1 MHKEMEQ
8 DYVISGETYLEFSS
22 YKYIP
27 YFVRFRMYEG
37 ITTEARYWL
46 PIQTL
51 VQLFLRSLS
60 IEIKTFSIRINKI
73 KILHF
78 QPKMESTIYTSFVT
92 NVDTRMNYHPIC
104 CLELRMGMKP
114 DYPPTYSSPFVFD
127 DRDPHVYRDIDTK
140 FFTFMSDPDSY
151 EWDFTKGTHL
161 PGYGSF
167 LKYDSG
173 TYDIKG
179 GIVCKGFY
187 ETAYGLY
194 WTYRNLKILI
204 SVTIRDEY

>member
-1 MHKEMEQ
+1 MHKETEQ
-8 DYVISGETYLEFSS
+8 DYVISGETTIEFSW

-27 YFVRFRMYEG
+27 YFWNFRMYESAG
-37 ITTEARYWL
+37 TTERYWL
-46 PIQTL
+46 PIQIL
-51 VQLFLRSLS
+51 VPLFLRSLS

-92 NVDTRMNYHPIC
+92 NVDTHMDYHPIC

-114 DYPPTYSSPFVFD
+114 DHPTYLSPFVFD
-127 DRDPHVYRDIDTK
+127 DREPHVFRDIDTK
-140 FFTFMSDPDSY
+140 FFTFTSEPDSY
-151 EWDFTKGTHL
+151 EWDFTKGTYF

-167 LKYDSG
+167 IKYNSG
-173 TYDIKG
+173 EYDIKG

-187 ETAYGLY
+187 ATSPGLA
-194 WTYRNLKILI
+194 WTYRNIKILI